1 MIKIT
6 GMVALAIGLLLAP
19 SWQSQEI
26 WRDACIQRCIAQ
38 PLIGDPEVQRQEIV
52 SLERE
57 AARAIQL
64 NNGTYFQRVY
74 SDDFAGTLSHGQQV
88 NKTQWIDVIQSP
100 AVKYE
105 SFNAS
110 EINVRVFQETAVA
123 TCLWSSRSII
133 KGQHVSIQIRAVHF
147 YVDTPRGW
155 HVVSGQ
161 ATNLPPD
168 VQQPL

>member
-64 NNGTYFQRVY
+64 NNGTYFQRIY

-110 EINVRVFQETAVA
+110 ELNVRVFQATALA
-123 TCLWSSRSII
+123 TCLWSSRSIS
-133 KGQHVSIQIRAVHF
+133 KVQHVSIMIIALYVHVF
-147 YVDTPRGW
+147 TPRAW
-155 HVVSGQ
+155 RSCSDTR
-161 ATNLPPD
+161 AAMT
-168 VQQPL
+168 

>member
-19 SWQSQEI
+19 SWQSQET
-26 WRDACIQRCIAQ
+26 WRDACIQRCVAQ
-38 PLIGDPEVQRQEIV
+38 PMHGDPEVHRQEIV

-88 NKTQWIDVIQSP
+88 NKTQRSEEHTSELQSP
-100 AVKYE
+100 MYLVCRLLLEK
-105 SFNAS
+105 
-110 EINVRVFQETAVA
+110 
-123 TCLWSSRSII
+123 
-133 KGQHVSIQIRAVHF
+133 K
-147 YVDTPRGW
+147 
-155 HVVSGQ
+155 
-161 ATNLPPD
+161 
-168 VQQPL
+168 